1 MFVGGVRWVQ
11 LLNNSDKN
19 LTLDGF
25 IIAVCAAGA
34 GAGTISSLHPAPWS
48 AEIREGVGVTSH
60 QSPVTR
66 HQDTQLGGYQTVL
79 IPQLLISHYL
89 SF

>member
-1 MFVGGVRWVQ
+1 MFVGVRWVQ

-34 GAGTISSLHPAPWS
+34 GAGTISRSPPSSVVSRDKGGCGRCH
-48 AEIREGVGVTSH
+48 H
-60 QSPVTR
+60 QSPVPRT
-66 HQDTQLGGYQTVL
+66 HSLVDTK
-79 IPQLLISHYL
+79 L
-89 SF
+89 S

>member
-1 MFVGGVRWVQ
+1 MFVGVRWVQ

-34 GAGTISSLHPAPWS
+34 GAGTISRSPPSSVVSRDKERVWES
-48 AEIREGVGVTSH
+48 PVTSH
-60 QSPVTR
+60 QAPGTR
-66 HQDTQLGGYQTVL
+66 THSLVDTK
-79 IPQLLISHYL
+79 L
-89 SF
+89 S

>member
-60 QSPVTR
+60 QAPGHTAWW
-66 HQDTQLGGYQTVL
+66 
-79 IPQLLISHYL
+79 IPNCLDPSTLN
-89 SF
+89 

>member
-1 MFVGGVRWVQ
+1 MKIFNKIVCWVQ

-34 GAGTISSLHPAPWS
+34 GAGAPGLHPALWS

-60 QSPVTR
+60 QSPGTR
-66 HQDTQLGGYQTVL
+66 THSLVDTK
-79 IPQLLISHYL
+79 L
-89 SF
+89 S

>member
-1 MFVGGVRWVQ
+1 MFVGVRWVQ

-34 GAGTISSLHPAPWS
+34 GAGTISKSPPS
-48 AEIREGVGVTSH
+48 SVVTRDKERVWEVPPPGNRH
-60 QSPVTR
+60 QSPGPR

-79 IPQLLISHYL
+79 ILNS
-89 SF
+89 

>member
-1 MFVGGVRWVQ
+1 MFVGVRWVQ

-34 GAGTISSLHPAPWS
+34 GAGTISRSPPS
-48 AEIREGVGVTSH
+48 SVVSRDKGGCGSH
-60 QSPVTR
+60 QAPGTR

-79 IPQLLISHYL
+79 IPQLLISHYR

>member
-1 MFVGGVRWVQ
+1 MFVGVRWVQ

-34 GAGTISSLHPAPWS
+34 WSWYYLQIS
-48 AEIREGVGVTSH
+48 
-60 QSPVTR
+60 
-66 HQDTQLGGYQTVL
+66 TQLRGQ
-79 IPQLLISHYL
+79 QR
-89 SF
+89 

>member
-1 MFVGGVRWVQ
+1 MFVGGVLCVQ

-34 GAGTISSLHPAPWS
+34 WS
-48 AEIREGVGVTSH
+48 WYYLQVS
-60 QSPVTR
+60 
-66 HQDTQLGGYQTVL
+66 TQLCGQ
-79 IPQLLISHYL
+79 QR
-89 SF
+89 